1 MARNYREEY
10 DNYQGNKDQIA
21 NRSSRNSARRRKE
34 KELGYKLNSKQHVH
48 HKNGNPKDN
57 SSSNLVIRSQ
67 SSNTS
72 DNKQSKKRKK

>member
-1 MARNYREEY
+1 MSRNYRKEY
-10 DNYQGNKDQIA
+10 DNNQGNKDQIA

-34 KELGYKLNSKQHVH
+34 KELCYKLNSKQHVH

>member
-1 MARNYREEY
+1 MFRNYRKEY
-10 DNYQGNKDQIA
+10 DNYQGKPDQIA
-21 NRSSRNSARRRKE
+21 NRSNRNSARRRKE

>member
-1 MARNYREEY
+1 MSRNYRKEY
-10 DNYQGNKDQIA
+10 DNYQGKPDQIA
-21 NRSSRNSARRRKE
+21 NRSNRNSARRRKE

-48 HKNGNPKDN
+48 HKNGHPKDN

-72 DNKQSKKRKK
+72 DNKQSKKGKK

>member
-21 NRSSRNSARRRKE
+21 NRSSRNSARRRKQ
-34 KELGYKLNSKQHVH
+34 KELGYKLSSKQHVD

-72 DNKQSKKRKK
+72 DNKQSKRRKK

>member
-10 DNYQGNKDQIA
+10 DNYQGKPDQIA
-21 NRSSRNSARRRKE
+21 NRSKRNSARRRKE

>member
-21 NRSSRNSARRRKE
+21 NRSSRNKARRRKQ
-34 KELGYKLNSKQHVH
+34 KELGYKLSSKQHVH

-57 SSSNLVIRSQ
+57 RSSNLSIRSQ
-67 SSNTS
+67 SANTS
-72 DNKQSKKRKK
+72 DNKQSKRRKT